1 MPNVSTCYM
10 AMRVPHR
17 CAIVR
22 QLTTRQRRTAW
33 RGFGGWED
41 AWCKFTD
48 VPPLTPYNRPELVA
62 FVKESSS
69 LENLQIGNQ
78 SLLVTKLIVQR
89 IICSAEM
96 IYQFP
101 MVHETAATIYSNL
114 FITK

>member
-1 MPNVSTCYM
+1 M

-22 QLTTRQRRTAW
+22 QLTRRKRRTAW
-33 RGFGGWED
+33 RGFGGWD
-41 AWCKFTD
+41 A
-48 VPPLTPYNRPELVA
+48 PPLTPYNRPELVA

-96 IYQFP
+96 IYQFS
-101 MVHETAATIYSNL
+101 MLHETAATIYSNL